1 MEASTD
7 MRDRLMDVSEVA
19 RYLNVRTSWIYSKAA
34 QRAIPCSRVGKYLRF
49 RKAEIDEW
57 LESEDAF

>member
-1 MEASTD
+1 
-7 MRDRLMDVSEVA
+7 MDVSEVA